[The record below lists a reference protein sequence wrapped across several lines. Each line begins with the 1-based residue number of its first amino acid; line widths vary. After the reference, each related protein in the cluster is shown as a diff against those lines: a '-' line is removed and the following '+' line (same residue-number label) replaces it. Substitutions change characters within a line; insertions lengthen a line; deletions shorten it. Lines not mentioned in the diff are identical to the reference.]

1 MMTPGFGVGGFSEN
15 HVEGVASGIERSQ
28 TQIEGGLY
36 VPKSIAEQRQQ
47 QVSLDNS
54 QNEQVLAPDAGEET
68 TGEVV
73 EPAEVSEEGSDAAS
87 KTTAERVEDNE
98 ANLIE
103 IADSPTMKAQS
114 EEEFIE
120 ESAKDAAARGEDPD
134 ETKKDARKWLDRAA
148 AVAGMTFNEFKTA
161 QEGSSMD
168 LFIKS
173 FLVFDTEGRFGD
185 TSRGSLKDA
194 LGKDNDDAYLNE
206 ALEKGGSK
214 ALLEFFRET
223 LDKPNLTDLN
233 EIKDLVKAFNAKA
246 EVDWAD
252 LVKSMGTFLND
263 PKRGYG
269 YKERSF
275 SKIKALFSRL
285 EGMSAENILKYF
297 NIESDQE
304 TADTSSGESAAND
317 GGASVQSG
325 ESAPANNPA
334 EMAA

>member
-15 HVEGVASGIERSQ
+15 HIEGVASEIERSQ
-28 TQIEGGLY
+28 TQTESGLY

-47 QVSLDNS
+47 QVTPEDG
-54 QNEQVLAPDAGEET
+54 QGGQTLAPDAGE
-68 TGEVV
+68 GAAEVV
-73 EPAEVSEEGSDAAS
+73 EPAEASDESADAAN
-87 KTTAERVEDNE
+87 KTTVERVEENE
-98 ANLIE
+98 ASLIE

-114 EEEFIE
+114 EEEFID
-120 ESAKDAAARGEDPD
+120 ESAKDAAARGEDPED
-134 ETKKDARKWLDRAA
+134 AKKEARKWLDRAA
-148 AVAGMTFNEFKTA
+148 AIAGMTFNEFKTA

-206 ALEKGGSK
+206 VLEKGGSK
-214 ALLEFFRET
+214 TLLEFFREA
-223 LDKPNLTDLN
+223 LEKPNLSDLN
-233 EIKDLVKAFNAKA
+233 EIKDLVKEFNAKA
-246 EVDWAD
+246 EVDWDNLA
-252 LVKSMGTFLND
+252 KKMGSFLND
-263 PKRGYG
+263 AKGQ

-275 SKIKALFSRL
+275 SKIKVLFNRL

-297 NIESDQE
+297 NIEPDQE
-304 TADTSSGESAAND
+304 TADTSSGESTAND
-317 GGASVQSG
+317 GGASAQSG
-325 ESAPANNPA
+325 ESAPANNQA